1 MAVRAQTGKSV
12 NVRLHTTISMGL
24 DVSVFVRANISTH
37 LVRCFWSLFPFQVT
51 MHRYSPPPLVLVG
64 VQMAVSQV
72 ETLIGEVEEGLAVA
86 KADFLHTV

>member
-1 MAVRAQTGKSV
+1 
-12 NVRLHTTISMGL
+12 
-24 DVSVFVRANISTH
+24 
-37 LVRCFWSLFPFQVT
+37 